1 MTAAMTSRGPDDS
14 GTWQHGNVSFG
25 HRRLAIIDLS
35 ESGGQPMVDESGA
48 AIVFNGCVY
57 NHREL
62 RAELERAGHRFR
74 STSDTEVVLRAYR
87 EWGRDFV
94 DRLVGMF
101 AFAIFDPT
109 TGCVVLVRD
118 RLGIKPLYT
127 AEVPG
132 GLRFASSV
140 PALLAGGGVDT
151 ELDPVALHH
160 YLSWHSIV
168 PAPRT
173 ILRGVRKLPPATVRT
188 IHPDGR
194 CEDRVYWQP
203 EFRRRLELSPA
214 EWQGAVLDS
223 LRTAVER
230 RMVADVPVGVLLSG
244 GVDSSLIVALLA
256 EAGAGDGLLTFSIGF
271 DDTADAAGD
280 EFRYSDLI
288 ARRYGTTHRRLRV
301 PTEAM
306 ADAIAPCVAAMS
318 EPMASH
324 DVLAFYL
331 LSEKVS
337 EHVKVVQSG
346 QGADEVFAGY
356 DYYQPLAGIRRADA
370 ARAFVDSFTDV
381 PHDEAVAALAEA
393 YRVDGD
399 VSTEFVRRWCAK
411 PADSALDAVL
421 QLELLGLM
429 PDDPVK
435 RVDNMT
441 MAWGLEARVPFLDHD
456 VVELAAAVP
465 PDMKLAGGGKGILKD
480 VARPFIGSEVVD
492 RPKGYFPVPA
502 LSRLDGPLLDH
513 VVDVLRSPAAKER
526 GLVDPAYVDAL
537 LAVPDR
543 RFPGNG
549 DRLWLLGVLE
559 MWLQTHG
566 IDP

>member
-1 MTAAMTSRGPDDS
+1 
-14 GTWQHGNVSFG
+14 
-25 HRRLAIIDLS
+25 
-35 ESGGQPMVDESGA
+35 
-48 AIVFNGCVY
+48 
-57 NHREL
+57 
-62 RAELERAGHRFR
+62 
-74 STSDTEVVLRAYR
+74 
-87 EWGRDFV
+87 
-94 DRLVGMF
+94 
-101 AFAIFDPT
+101 
-109 TGCVVLVRD
+109 
-118 RLGIKPLYT
+118 
-127 AEVPG
+127 
-132 GLRFASSV
+132 
-140 PALLAGGGVDT
+140 
-151 ELDPVALHH
+151 
-160 YLSWHSIV
+160 
-168 PAPRT
+168 
-173 ILRGVRKLPPATVRT
+173 
-188 IHPDGR
+188 
-194 CEDRVYWQP
+194 
-203 EFRRRLELSPA
+203 
-214 EWQGAVLDS
+214 
-223 LRTAVER
+223 
-230 RMVADVPVGVLLSG
+230 
-244 GVDSSLIVALLA
+244 
-256 EAGAGDGLLTFSIGF
+256 
-271 DDTADAAGD
+271 
-280 EFRYSDLI
+280 
-288 ARRYGTTHRRLRV
+288 
-301 PTEAM
+301 M